1 MADVLI
7 TEFMDTPAV
16 DLLRKRFPVHHDPS
30 LADRQDELPGLIS
43 EARAIIVRNR
53 TQVSAA
59 LLAAAPKLEA
69 VGRLG
74 VGLDNIDV
82 PACEARGVKVFPAT
96 GANAVAVAEYVMA
109 TALVLVRGSYMST
122 ARLVGGA
129 WPRAELVGGELY
141 GRTMGLVG
149 FGGIAREVAVRA
161 RAFGMAVA
169 AYDPF
174 VADAD
179 PAWQGVERVADI
191 DELAAKADVVS
202 LHIPLSDATRNL
214 FGEKTIT
221 AMKDTAILINSA
233 RGGVVDE
240 PALAAALRD
249 GRLAGAALDVF
260 AGEPLDEQKGAVF
273 AGCPNLILTPHIAG
287 VTDEANVRV
296 SWMTAESILT
306 ALETGR

>member
-7 TEFMDTPAV
+7 TEFMETPAV
-16 DLLRKRFPVHHDPS
+16 DLLRKRFSVHHDPS
-30 LADRQDELPGLIS
+30 LADRQDELPGVIAD
-43 EARAIIVRNR
+43 ARAIIVRNR
-53 TQVSAA
+53 TQVTAE

-82 PACEARGVKVFPAT
+82 AACKARGVKVFPAT
-96 GANAVAVAEYVMA
+96 GANAVAVAEYVIA
-109 TALVLVRGSYMST
+109 TALVLVRGAYTST
-122 ARLVGGA
+122 DRLVAGE

-161 RAFGMAVA
+161 RAFGMEVA

-174 VADAD
+174 VAETD
-179 PAWQGVERVADI
+179 PAWQGIERMADL
-191 DELAAKADVVS
+191 DGLAARADVVS
-202 LHIPLSDATRNL
+202 LHVPLSDATRNL
-214 FGEKTIT
+214 FGDRTIT
-221 AMKDTAILINSA
+221 AMKDTAILINTA
-233 RGGVVDE
+233 RGGIVDE
-240 PALAAALRD
+240 PALASALRD

-260 AGEPLDEQKGAVF
+260 AGEPLDPAKGGVF

-296 SWMTAESILT
+296 SWMTAESVLA

>member
-1 MADVLI
+1 MADVVI

-16 DLLRKRFPVHHDPS
+16 DLLRKRVSVHHDPS
-30 LADRQDELPGLIS
+30 LADRQAEIPALLAD
-43 EARAIIVRNR
+43 ARAIIVRNR
-53 TQVSAA
+53 TQVTAEM
-59 LLAAAPKLEA
+59 LAAAPKLEA

-74 VGLDNIDV
+74 VGLDNIDTE
-82 PACEARGVKVFPAT
+82 ACKARGVKVFPAT

-109 TALVLVRGSYMST
+109 TALVLVRGSYTST
-122 ARLVGGA
+122 ERLVAGE

-161 RAFGMAVA
+161 KAFGMVVA
-169 AYDPF
+169 AFDPF
-174 VADAD
+174 VAESD
-179 PAWQGVERVADI
+179 PAWQGTERVAAL
-191 DELAAKADVVS
+191 DELAARADVVS

-221 AMKDTAILINSA
+221 AMKDTAILINTA

-240 PALAAALRD
+240 PALAAALKD

-260 AGEPLDEQKGAVF
+260 AGEPLDAAKGGVF

-296 SWMTAESILT
+296 SWMTAESVLK